1 MARDK
6 KTLSPF
12 MLWLEDAWEGWIR
25 PLGALLLLA
34 IAYALYNFDIVGEQT
49 AGALAVLLAV
59 VGAIAAGVLP
69 AWPLTRAPWHRALL
83 VTAALAALVGMLYPP
98 LRVAIP
104 GRTLASGT
112 LTADKPTLT
121 LATGQ
126 SGPYEVTASGHFK
139 DAGRNDTEVSYTLKA
154 SDNAGGS
161 DEVSG
166 EIARK
171 QVTIRSR
178 KGQSSSV
185 QEHNED
191 TTSLP
196 HVRGPQ
202 VSLTGEANYEQLE
215 SGLKVELRHGGS
227 LPPAVTLALAVL
239 ALLMAVV
246 LDARLLEPKLPG
258 KQKAQKTAKAHL
270 TACFAIAFVFAL
282 SYPLEATPHKLVKPA
297 VSSLLLALLGGLA
310 GWLIGGIARVLFGPK
325 VKKTATPAPR
335 R

>member
-34 IAYALYNFDIVGEQT
+34 IAYALYNFDVVGEQT
-49 AGALAVLLAV
+49 AGALAVLAAV

-69 AWPLTRAPWHRALL
+69 AWPLIRAPWQRALL
-83 VTAALAALVGMLYPP
+83 VTGTLAALGGMLYPP

-104 GRTLASGT
+104 GHTLATGT

-121 LATGQ
+121 LTTGQ

-139 DAGRNDTEVSYTLKA
+139 DAGRGDAEVSYTLKA
-154 SDNAGGS
+154 SDNGGGS

-196 HVRGPQ
+196 HVRGPE
-202 VSLTGEANYEQLE
+202 VTITGDANYEQLE
-215 SGLKVELRHGGS
+215 SGLKLELRHGGS
-227 LPPAVTLALAVL
+227 LPRALPLALALL
-239 ALLMAVV
+239 ALLIAVV
-246 LDARLLEPKLPG
+246 LDTRLVEPKLPG
-258 KQKAQKTAKAHL
+258 KQKQKSAKSHL

-297 VSSLLLALLGGLA
+297 VSSLLLALLGGLG
-310 GWLIGGIARVLFGPK
+310 GWLIGGIARALFGPK